1 MRNSKNILFSKKV
14 LIPVFLLLLLG
25 IKGCGFLWMIS
36 DCFGLDI
43 TCFWGGIIE
52 RLYIKPKGLL
62 LPSDNCSILF
72 LNWIELI

>member
-1 MRNSKNILFSKKV
+1 MYCN
-14 LIPVFLLLLLG
+14 P
-25 IKGCGFLWMIS
+25 IKGWFLKLLFILAL
-36 DCFGLDI
+36 LDI
-43 TCFWGGIIE
+43 ILWFNGFEGEIND